1 MNLCLCAS
9 VVKKTRRNNQPQ
21 RHRGT
26 EVKIMKTETQ
36 TNKNSY
42 TLGFQ
47 EIDRTMLALVGGKGA
62 NLGELSRIEGIR
74 VPEGF
79 CVTTEA

>member
-1 MNLCLCAS
+1 MTLCLCAS

-36 TNKNSY
+36 TK
-42 TLGFQ
+42 